1 MVCTRI
7 FRVAMHNLLSVYIA
21 ELINIP
27 KKTTMSAFTMQL
39 WNFIDKR
46 VEILSNELVDVLL
59 QYLSART
66 KAFKH
71 DQVSS
76 VLHHAH

>member
-1 MVCTRI
+1 
-7 FRVAMHNLLSVYIA
+7 MHNLLSVYIA
-21 ELINIP
+21 ELINFP

-46 VEILSNELVDVLL
+46 VENLSNELVDALL
-59 QYLSART
+59 QHLSART

-71 DQVSS
+71 DQVSG
-76 VLHHAH
+76 VLHYVH